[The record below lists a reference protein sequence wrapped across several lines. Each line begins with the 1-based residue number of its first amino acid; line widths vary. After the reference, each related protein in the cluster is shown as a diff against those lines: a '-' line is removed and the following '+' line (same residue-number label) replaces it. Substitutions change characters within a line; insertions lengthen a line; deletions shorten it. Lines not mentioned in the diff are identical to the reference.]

1 MSKPVGGSDSP
12 QELRRK
18 TARGAL
24 ASIGGQGASFAL
36 RIGSMVAMARLVT
49 PEHFGLVGMVTA
61 FVGVLSL
68 FRDAGLSS
76 ATVQRESVSDELV
89 SALFWINLAVGAFLA
104 CLTAVAAP
112 LLAAFFGDPRLVWIT
127 VGLSASFI
135 FNGALAQHR
144 ALLQRQMRFGALAII
159 DIVAVVASICIGVSM
174 ALAGMGYWA
183 LVGMAVCQPMVA
195 AISMWLSAGWTPGRP
210 RRVEGLLP
218 MLKYG
223 GTMTMNGLV
232 VYVAYNADKILIGR
246 FLGAEALGIYGRA
259 YQLIN
264 MASENL
270 HTTLGWVMFP
280 ALARVQNDPARQRSY
295 FLKGYGLF
303 LSVVVPL
310 TMACALLADD
320 IVHVFLGPQWT
331 AAVPIFRLLSPTVL
345 AFAVI
350 NPMGHLMMAS
360 GHAMRSLK
368 VAFLIAPVVI
378 AGYLV
383 GLPYGAA
390 GVACGFSAAMI
401 ALVVPVVHWAK
412 RETAIT
418 SGDLLRT
425 AFPPFVAA
433 TAGALTASLVEM
445 HLDAA
450 RGLGHLAIVA
460 STLFAMHLLVLV
472 LYPGQKQLYMEL
484 FAALSSRRQPNAP
497 VPAEI
502 RP

>member
-1 MSKPVGGSDSP
+1 MSKPDGGADSP
-12 QELRRK
+12 QDLRRK

-24 ASIGGQGASFAL
+24 TSIGGQAASFAL

-61 FVGVLSL
+61 FVGLLSL

-76 ATVQRESVSDELV
+76 ATVQRETVSDDLV
-89 SALFWINLAVGAFLA
+89 SALFWINLAIGALLA
-104 CLTAVAAP
+104 VLTVAAAP
-112 LLAAFFGDPRLVWIT
+112 LLAAFFGEPRLFWIT
-127 VGLSASFI
+127 IGLSVSFI

-144 ALLQRQMRFGALAII
+144 ALLQRRMRFGALAVI
-159 DIVAVVASICIGVSM
+159 DIVAVVSSICVGVAM

-183 LVGMAVCQPMVA
+183 LVGMAVSQPVVS
-195 AISMWLSAGWTPGRP
+195 AIGMWLTAGWTPGRP
-210 RRVEGLLP
+210 RRVDGLVA

-223 GTMTMNGLV
+223 GVMTMNGLV

-280 ALARVQNDPARQRSY
+280 ALARVQNDPVRQRSY

-320 IVHVFLGPQWT
+320 IVRVFLGPQWT
-331 AAVPIFRLLSPTVL
+331 NAVPIFRLLSPTVL
-345 AFAVI
+345 AFAII

-368 VAFLIAPVVI
+368 VGLLIAPVVI
-378 AGYLV
+378 AGYVL

-390 GVACGFSAAMI
+390 GVACGFSAAML
-401 ALVVPVVHWAK
+401 ALVVPVVMWAK
-412 RETAIT
+412 RDTLIT

-425 AFPPFVAA
+425 ALPPFVAA
-433 TAGALTASLVEM
+433 GAGALMASFVEM
-445 HLDAA
+445 HLRAA
-450 RGLGHLAIVA
+450 PGLGHLVIVA
-460 STLFAMHLLVLV
+460 AVLFATHLLVLV
-472 LYPGQKQLYMEL
+472 LYPGQKQLYLDL
-484 FAALSSRRQPNAP
+484 FAALSHRRQPSAP
-497 VPAEI
+497 VPAEV
-502 RP
+502 RT